1 MNQGGGDAESPKP
14 NGIRFLASTTEI
26 MQDRYTDRPRIVAT
40 NMRSKQ
46 LDLSAYDS
54 DKIKHGYLG
63 LYDPVFTRW
72 IDKEITLL
80 EVGVRRGGS
89 LRLWRDYFPRGT
101 IIGIDRRLP
110 EHFQPEERIQI
121 FEGSQ
126 EDKAFLSEV
135 ANTTA
140 PDGFD
145 IIIDDASHIG
155 EKTRGTFWH
164 LFDHHLKP
172 GGLYAIED
180 WGTGYLDDFPDG
192 RKFQPKPSIRTRV
205 RSLLP
210 RRLRKKMKV
219 PFPCHSYGM
228 VGFVKELV
236 DEQGAIDVAM
246 GCKAG
251 WRRSKF
257 QNVLITSGVVFVTK
271 ARSSTLAASPN
282 PVPAGD
288 GVGKTVISWS
298 TGDENSGK
306 VWVSVNG
313 GKESLFAIAQRSV
326 ASADWIQTGPTYEF
340 RLYDSNHTRL
350 LGKIVV
356 TRSTE

>member
-1 MNQGGGDAESPKP
+1 MDQSAGGAAWSQP
-14 NGIRFLASTTEI
+14 NGVRFLASATEI
-26 MQDRYTDRPRIVAT
+26 MQDRSTDSPRIVAA

-63 LYDPVFTRW
+63 LYDPVLVPW

-80 EVGVRRGGS
+80 EVGVYRGGS
-89 LRLWRDYFPRGT
+89 LRLWRDYFSRGT
-101 IIGIDRRLP
+101 IVGIDRNLP
-110 EHFQPEERIQI
+110 ENFQSEERIQL
-121 FEGSQ
+121 FEGNQ
-126 EDKAFLSEV
+126 GDKAFLSKV
-135 ANTTA
+135 ANATA
-140 PDGFD
+140 PNGFD
-145 IIIDDASHIG
+145 IIIDDASHVG
-155 EKTRGTFWH
+155 EKTKGTFWH

-180 WGTGYLDDFPDG
+180 WGTGYRDGFPDG
-192 RKFQPKPSIRTRV
+192 RKFQPKPSMRSRV

-236 DEQGAIDVAM
+236 DEQGAADIAI
-246 GCKAG
+246 GRKADG
-251 WRRSKF
+251 RRSKF

-271 ARSSTLAASPN
+271 AASTLSACPN

-288 GVGKTVISWS
+288 KVGKTVISWT
-298 TGDENSGK
+298 TGDGRPGK

-313 GKESLFAIAQRSV
+313 EKESLFAIAQRGV
-326 ASADWIQTGPTYEF
+326 ASADWIRTGSTYEF
-340 RLYDSNHTRL
+340 RLYDSDHIGL

-356 TRSTE
+356 TRGTE

>member
-1 MNQGGGDAESPKP
+1 
-14 NGIRFLASTTEI
+14 
-26 MQDRYTDRPRIVAT
+26 MQDTSTNVASVVAT

-46 LDLSAYDS
+46 LDLSAYDT
-54 DKIKHGYLG
+54 DKITLRYLEV
-63 LYDPVFTRW
+63 YDPILTPW
-72 IDKEITLL
+72 TDKEIKLL
-80 EVGVRRGGS
+80 EVGVRKGGS
-89 LRLWRDYFPRGT
+89 LKLWRDYFPRGT
-101 IIGIDRRLP
+101 IIGIDRKLP
-110 EHFQPEERIQI
+110 QHFEPGQRIQV
-121 FEGSQ
+121 FRGNQ
-126 EDKAFLSEV
+126 TDKAFLSSV
-135 ANTTA
+135 ASRTA

-145 IIIDDASHIG
+145 VIIDDASHIG
-155 EKTRGTFWH
+155 EKTKTTFWH

-210 RRLRKKMKV
+210 RRLSRKMKV

-236 DEQGAIDVAM
+236 DEQGVADVAM

-257 QNVLITSGVVFVTK
+257 KDVLITSGVVFVTK
-271 ARSSTLAASPN
+271 ATSTLAASPN

-288 GVGKTVISWS
+288 GVGKTLISWS
-298 TGDENSGK
+298 TADGNPGK

-313 GKESLFAIAQRSV
+313 GNESLV
-326 ASADWIQTGPTYEF
+326 ASAHQGVASANWIRAGSTYEF
-340 RLYDSNHTRL
+340 RLYDSDHTRL
-350 LGKIVV
+350 LGKVIVI
-356 TRSTE
+356 RATEINRGTGVDVGNVL